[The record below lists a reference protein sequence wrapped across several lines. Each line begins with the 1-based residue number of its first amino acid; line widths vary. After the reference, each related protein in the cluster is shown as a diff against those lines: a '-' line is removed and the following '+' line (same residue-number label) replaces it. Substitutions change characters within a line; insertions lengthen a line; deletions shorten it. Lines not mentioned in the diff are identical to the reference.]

1 MDDRYHC
8 RRNDHICLEFIAS
21 VRRFFNY
28 AFSIDENV
36 SRGKIRCPCVRCKN
50 QKFLME
56 KDVYKQPRTFINNK
70 SKKMVVSIF
79 YVIFL
84 LFKIKNSLYLLL
96 L

>member
-1 MDDRYHC
+1 
-8 RRNDHICLEFIAS
+8 
-21 VRRFFNY
+21 
-28 AFSIDENV
+28 
-36 SRGKIRCPCVRCKN
+36 
-50 QKFLME
+50 ME